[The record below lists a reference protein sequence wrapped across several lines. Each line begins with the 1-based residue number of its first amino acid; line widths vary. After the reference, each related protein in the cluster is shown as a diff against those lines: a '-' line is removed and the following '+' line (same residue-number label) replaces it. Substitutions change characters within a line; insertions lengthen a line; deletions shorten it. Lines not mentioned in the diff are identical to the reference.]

1 MIGFSKLSDYRLS
14 DYKLSDFLVENT
26 WPFKP
31 IAFEESVI
39 FVINN
44 GNRTEWTPIRSL
56 IIRVINKIR
65 RPRSGSPFCL
75 ITSMI
80 TDRIGRDKVLL
91 PLNHNHC
98 NFRENKSIPLF
109 VK

>member
-65 RPRSGSPFCL
+65 RQSVLFNHEYDYRPNWTRQSPVTTL
-75 ITSMI
+75 S
-80 TDRIGRDKVLL
+80 
-91 PLNHNHC
+91 
-98 NFRENKSIPLF
+98 
-109 VK
+109 